1 MSFFECEGITMI
13 LHFKSV
19 VLYYI
24 RYAYIEIY
32 YSSKCDQRKTEII
45 WYTYIH
51 FYELSWN
58 AFLFYLP
65 PQNCRI
71 GI

>member
-13 LHFKSV
+13 LHFKSLV
-19 VLYYI
+19 V
-24 RYAYIEIY
+24 YIEVLIMI
-32 YSSKCDQRKTEII
+32 EII
-45 WYTYIH
+45 WYISTH

-65 PQNCRI
+65 SQNCRI